1 MSSLGPKI
9 YFSDVFDVAPE
20 VIDRYGAFNIALVN
34 DLPLFIDPFLLFDS
48 ANAKYRALHDEIIS
62 YLCFLRDRA
71 VAGELTPGA
80 ISHWLLFKEVKQ
92 NWLGFS
98 KTGNSGTGLGNDFAK
113 ALGQNLATAFKAF
126 GNETITSGSHLEKL
140 SLLSGGVGR
149 DHLSDFTTNL
159 IKSFLLDYTQTFA
172 RKHLKMEHRRN
183 FAVDR
188 VTFNYESRRW
198 LNDSFEL
205 PFFDG
210 DYVILTPKE
219 ILTRD
224 DAWINQGDLLNQF
237 TQLCTSVP
245 DDALRAQVNEH
256 FFAQIN
262 ERTKLGE
269 RRAAAL
275 KTIEKFHE
283 LLDYYIKSKEVNAP
297 AAHRQ
302 SNAKVRKTE
311 QQFVENIK
319 TLVTDHL
326 ANSEFYGLGGSYEE
340 SLKRVRYL
348 KHVIEDNGGHRVFY
362 IDGKPV
368 QRENDLH
375 IMFRLTWFNTDLDVN
390 AEVNNGRG
398 PVDYKV
404 SRGRSDASLVEFKL
418 AKNTG
423 LRKNLEHQVKIYE
436 KASEVRRSIKVI
448 MYFSDD
454 EFVKVKLIL
463 KDLKLEGREDVVL
476 IDASLDTKVSAS
488 KAVFS

>member
-1 MSSLGPKI
+1 MT
-9 YFSDVFDVAPE
+9 
-20 VIDRYGAFNIALVN
+20 
-34 DLPLFIDPFLLFDS
+34 PFLLFDS
-48 ANAKYRALHDEIIS
+48 ANAKYKALHDEIIS

-80 ISHWLLFKEVKQ
+80 IFHWLLFKEVKQ

-159 IKSFLLDYTQTFA
+159 IKRFLLDYTQTFA

-283 LLDYYIKSKEVNAP
+283 LLDYY
-297 AAHRQ
+297 
-302 SNAKVRKTE
+302 
-311 QQFVENIK
+311 
-319 TLVTDHL
+319 
-326 ANSEFYGLGGSYEE
+326 
-340 SLKRVRYL
+340 
-348 KHVIEDNGGHRVFY
+348 
-362 IDGKPV
+362 
-368 QRENDLH
+368 
-375 IMFRLTWFNTDLDVN
+375 
-390 AEVNNGRG
+390 
-398 PVDYKV
+398 
-404 SRGRSDASLVEFKL
+404 
-418 AKNTG
+418 
-423 LRKNLEHQVKIYE
+423 
-436 KASEVRRSIKVI
+436 
-448 MYFSDD
+448 YFSDD